1 MENSFILLCTVVFLN
16 IFMNTND
23 LIASGNLAREQHKP
37 EQAIAFYAQAFV
49 QDPDHSGAFNNYGNV
64 LREMGHAQRAI
75 PFLETARLLDSSSVT
90 AEFNLAVAHL
100 MLGNYEQGWK
110 LYESRWRYEHLEGTK
125 PRLPKPE
132 WSGED
137 LRDKT
142 ILVIGEQGLGDQIQF
157 LRFCGNL
164 QDRGA
169 KIRLHVSPGIKP
181 LLIDNSPAIIEVTC
195 NAQDEIGAFDY
206 WVAMMS
212 LPRLLNMRLEHVQ
225 HYLQYV
231 QPDTQ
236 RVKIWSERLGVTKN
250 RMRIGIAWS
259 GRRDSW
265 INQHKSIPVETMAE
279 LVRKFPEHQWI
290 NLQVD
295 ASDEDIAVIKAAG
308 VECYPGT
315 INDFADTAALMH
327 HLDLVISVDT
337 ATAHLAGAMGRP
349 VWIPLNSYGPCWRW
363 MQNRD
368 DSPWYTT
375 ARLFRQE
382 KYGDWSAPMTK
393 IAKFLGFFK
402 I

>member
-1 MENSFILLCTVVFLN
+1 MT
-16 IFMNTND
+16 TDD
-23 LIASGNLAREQHKP
+23 LIASGNWAREQHNP
-37 EQAIAFYAQAFV
+37 DQAIACYAQAFV
-49 QDPDHSGAFNNYGNV
+49 QDPNHSGAFNNYGNV

-75 PFLETARLLDSSSVT
+75 PFLETARLLDPASVT

-100 MLGNYEQGWK
+100 MLGNYEQGWQ

-125 PRLPKPE
+125 PQLPKPE
-132 WSGED
+132 WSGQD
-137 LRDKT
+137 LQGKT

-157 LRFCGNL
+157 LRFTGNL
-164 QDRGA
+164 LDLGA
-169 KIRLHVSPGIKP
+169 KVRLHVSPSIQP
-181 LLIDNSPAIIEVTC
+181 LLINTPPGIVGVTS
-195 NAQDEIGAFDY
+195 NTEDVIGEFDY

-212 LPRLLNMRLEHVQ
+212 LPRLLHMKLENVQ

-231 QPDTQ
+231 QPDAE
-236 RVKIWSERLGVTKN
+236 RVKVWAQRLGIPKT
-250 RMRIGIAWS
+250 RMRIGVAWS

-265 INQHKSIPVETMAE
+265 INQHKSMPAETMAA

-295 ASDEDIAVIKAAG
+295 ADAEDEAIVKAAG

-315 INDFADTAALMH
+315 IGDFADTAALMH

-337 ATAHLAGAMGRP
+337 AAAHLAGAMGRP
-349 VWIPLNSYGPCWRW
+349 VWIPLNSYGHCWRW
-363 MQNRD
+363 MLDRD

-382 KYGDWSAPMTK
+382 KYGDWSAPMAK
-393 IAKFLGFFK
+393 IEKFLGFFK

>member
-1 MENSFILLCTVVFLN
+1 
-16 IFMNTND
+16 
-23 LIASGNLAREQHKP
+23 
-37 EQAIAFYAQAFV
+37 
-49 QDPDHSGAFNNYGNV
+49 
-64 LREMGHAQRAI
+64 
-75 PFLETARLLDSSSVT
+75 
-90 AEFNLAVAHL
+90 

-110 LYESRWRYEHLEGTK
+110 LYESRWRYEHLDGTK
-125 PRLPKPE
+125 PKLPSPE

-137 LRDKT
+137 LRGKT

-164 QDRGA
+164 QDMGA

-181 LLIDNSPAIIEVTC
+181 LLINTPEAIVGITC
-195 NAQDEIGAFDY
+195 NTEDQIGPFDY

-231 QPDTQ
+231 QPDPE
-236 RVKIWSERLGVTKN
+236 RVKVWAERLGIPKN
-250 RMRIGIAWS
+250 RMRVGVAWS

-265 INQHKSIPVETMAE
+265 INQHKSMPAETMAS
-279 LVRKFPEHQWI
+279 LVRKYPEHQWVS
-290 NLQVD
+290 LQVD
-295 ASDEDIAVIKAAG
+295 ATEEDEAVVKAAG

-315 INDFADTAALMH
+315 ITDFADTAALMH

-337 ATAHLAGAMGRP
+337 AAAHLAGAMGRP
-349 VWIPLNSYGPCWRW
+349 VWIPLNAYGPCWRW

-382 KYGDWSAPMTK
+382 KYGDWSAPMAR
-393 IAKFLGFFK
+393 IAKFLGWFK